1 MAQLID
7 RKVHAS
13 NPISARIRKPVRPL
27 EVNPRLRSYINR
39 LRGGGVR
46 RNSTQIPLYRPQSGA
61 ASAKKPIPHKI
72 GQEFETLAGNS
83 SSHLDVESAH
93 RSEDVR
99 AKTNIFCSTP
109 GPDCHFGNSPT
120 AIRRR
125 RVVRIASL
133 ENLPATPIPFQEPIS
148 SGASPLK
155 GVNRSLTQTP
165 SSSAIGWFDPQAA
178 KDVRPMDDSKARV
191 ASVNF
196 RHLRR
201 QSGMPL
207 NLKGFECQVTVRA
220 VLLYGCETWPLRAAE
235 LRLFQ
240 VFDACC
246 LRTVVRVCWYWRIHN
261 ETIRNGVFGYE
272 TGTSIEKS
280 DELIKVILF
289 FGMRSS
295 PTKRKIMPLDIQSLN
310 TPHTIQGE
318 TLVVLKLFTY
328 LRCCVG
334 SDFGATAG
342 LLNGFWLCGSE
353 ASVLNTDVVLLVLM
367 KCEPT
372 EKEAPLAVLPS
383 VMPTKGGKKSDA
395 FLKRLT
401 RHFRIDNM
409 ILNQSYWEIYEAGDA
424 RATLLKLCKQTG
436 SYKKFADVFT
446 AHRRKQTIRKLGE
459 GCFGEVFQCTANHV
473 APADLHSTTESLVA
487 IKVIPIEGSVR
498 FNGDCQK
505 TFSEVLSEV
514 IVSKELTA
522 LSLGL
527 TNRTDSFVQLQKLHL
542 VQGRFP
548 SYLTKAWDQFDRERK
563 SENDHPRIFPA
574 DQLWLLAEYAF
585 GGSALEDNMPS
596 CPAARLSILLQVGF
610 ALAVAEAELKFEHR
624 DLHWENGPV
633 DVVKFRLNDRSYEV
647 PTYGFTAV
655 IIDFTLSRLE
665 QDGGLVYVNLAAD
678 PALFESRGDY
688 QFDVYRLMRKHNK
701 DQWERFYPRTN
712 VFWLHYLATKL
723 LPESTTPVARHHDAF
738 VQRLTDLERS
748 LSTFGFESACDLV
761 GRHVAFNSCYCE

>member
-1 MAQLID
+1 MAHRSEYQTSVSDLF
-7 RKVHAS
+7 AS
-13 NPISARIRKPVRPL
+13 LDQNQPPKFNYSNDSQSFGPYATRARVRRQHSLQISHQKEHISAMVS
-27 EVNPRLRSYINR
+27 RLPDFSSYERHELVVDAGGNKENSHPHSMA
-39 LRGGGVR
+39 LRFKQL
-46 RNSTQIPLYRPQSGA
+46 SI
-61 ASAKKPIPHKI
+61 
-72 GQEFETLAGNS
+72 GNS

-178 KDVRPMDDSKARV
+178 KD
-191 ASVNF
+191 
-196 RHLRR
+196 
-201 QSGMPL
+201 
-207 NLKGFECQVTVRA
+207 
-220 VLLYGCETWPLRAAE
+220 
-235 LRLFQ
+235 
-240 VFDACC
+240 
-246 LRTVVRVCWYWRIHN
+246 
-261 ETIRNGVFGYE
+261 
-272 TGTSIEKS
+272 
-280 DELIKVILF
+280 
-289 FGMRSS
+289 
-295 PTKRKIMPLDIQSLN
+295 
-310 TPHTIQGE
+310 
-318 TLVVLKLFTY
+318 
-328 LRCCVG
+328 
-334 SDFGATAG
+334 
-342 LLNGFWLCGSE
+342 
-353 ASVLNTDVVLLVLM
+353 

-624 DLHWENGPV
+624 DLHWGNVLIRQTLVESSSTVGHNGCIYCTRTENGPV